1 MSARVVLRGR
11 RLVGRVAASAESA
24 RDLARLNRRMPQLV
38 GARSRLTDHIAR
50 LEPYF
55 ELYISGV
62 SKEVAAISLQLA
74 GFLHLLCEVSLPAK
88 IVDIGSGFSSAV
100 FRLYQAAAPHPVE
113 VISVDESTEWL
124 ERTRVFLKAC
134 DLPAAGMVAWNS
146 FAPQPR
152 EDFDLVLH
160 DPGVPLRSRILREVV
175 GLPRAGGTIV
185 FNDVQKSAYRSEVSR
200 VAREKGIELFSVRS
214 MTLDRFRRF
223 ATIGIVP
230 DGVSR
235 RRVMEEP

>member
-1 MSARVVLRGR
+1 MSARLVLRGR
-11 RLVGRVAASAESA
+11 RLAARVAASAESA
-24 RDLARLNRRMPQLV
+24 RDLARLERRMPQLV

-55 ELYISGV
+55 ESYISGV
-62 SKEVAAISLQLA
+62 SMEVAAISLQLA
-74 GFLHLLCEVSLPAK
+74 GFLHLLCEVSLPAT

-100 FRLYQAAAPHPVE
+100 FRFYQAAAPHPVE

-124 ERTRVFLKAC
+124 EQTRAFLRAC
-134 DLPAAGMVAWNS
+134 DLPANGTVAWSS
-146 FAPQPR
+146 FAQQSR
-152 EDFDLVLH
+152 DDFDLVLH
-160 DPGVPLRSRILREVV
+160 DAGVPLRSRILPEVV

-185 FNDVQKSAYRSEVSR
+185 FQDMQKWAYRSEVSR
-200 VAREKGIELFSVRS
+200 VAREKRIELFSVRS

-223 ATIGIVP
+223 AAIGIAL

-235 RRVMEEP
+235 RRLVEEP